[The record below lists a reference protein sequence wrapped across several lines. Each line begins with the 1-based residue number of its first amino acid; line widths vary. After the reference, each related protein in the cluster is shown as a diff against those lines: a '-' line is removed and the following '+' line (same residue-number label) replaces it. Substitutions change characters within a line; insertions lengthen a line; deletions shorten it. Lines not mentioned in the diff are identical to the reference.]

1 MMHLV
6 QGTTVTVQVPPVPP
20 IPPIPP
26 IPDLVQVVPPW
37 MIMPPPVMALIGLAV
52 VAGTALVLYPI
63 ARALGRRLEGRGG
76 NQELQQQLEELRDRV
91 HDLEASQHRVA
102 ELEERLDFTERLLT
116 QRRDV
121 EQLPRS

>member
-1 MMHLV
+1 MMHPL
-6 QGTTVTVQVPPVPP
+6 QRTTVTVQ
-20 IPPIPP
+20 IPP